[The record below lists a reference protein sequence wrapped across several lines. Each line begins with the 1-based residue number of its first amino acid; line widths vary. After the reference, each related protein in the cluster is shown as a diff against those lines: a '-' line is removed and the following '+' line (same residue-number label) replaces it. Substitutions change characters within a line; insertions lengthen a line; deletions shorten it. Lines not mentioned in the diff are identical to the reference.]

1 MKNLL
6 LLPLLLFAGL
16 LSAPLRASLPLQTPD
31 ERLLK
36 GTWPA
41 RWICDGASSPFDYG
55 IYRFRKTFTLKDKP
69 ERFVVSISADNR
81 YRLYV
86 NGTEAC
92 WGPARGDL
100 NRWYYETVDIAPL
113 LEAGEN
119 VLAVTVWNMGA
130 LGPGAQ
136 IGLQS
141 GLIVQ
146 GDTPSEEIVNSDGS
160 WRVLRD
166 EAYAPLFDFP
176 EAGYI
181 GAQDRIDGRR
191 YPWGWERP
199 GFDDG
204 AWNAASGFSQ
214 GKTYGAWGYGETD
227 RILTPRDI
235 PMMEETPQRLR
246 SVRRYEGLTE
256 MTDFLSGTAPLR
268 IPAGTRCSILLD
280 QGHLT
285 TAYPRLTVSGGEGSR
300 IRVTYAEALFD
311 ERGKGDRNE
320 TEGRTVR
327 GFADEFIPDGQADRT
342 FAPLW
347 FKTYRYVLLDIET
360 TGEPLTVEDF
370 YGIYT
375 GYPFEERGSFASD
388 DPSLDGIWRTGWHT
402 ARLCAHETYF
412 DCPYYEQLQYAGD
425 TRIQALISLYVSGD
439 DRLVRKAI
447 RMFDLS
453 RSFEGITASRYPSHK
468 PQYIPPFSLYWIAMV
483 HDYWMHRDDDAF
495 VAEFLPGIRSVVEWF
510 ERHIDPQT
518 GMLRS
523 GMPHW
528 NFTDWAEG
536 WERGVAPESPSSG
549 PAVTTLHFASALRDA
564 AELMERFGKKN
575 EAKDY
580 ASLSRRLT
588 ASVYENCWDPR
599 RGLLRDCIGGGT
611 YSQHANIMGILTDA
625 IPPKDQRR
633 VFETITGDPSVTRT
647 TFYYTFYLIRAL
659 KKTGLA
665 DRYVDML
672 GPWQRMIDIGLS
684 TFAETPEPTRSDCHA
699 WSSSPNYDLL
709 ATVCGIEPSAPGFAS
724 VRIAPHP
731 GRLNRIRGTVPHPQ
745 GLIAVE
751 LERDGKRIR
760 GRVELPGHLGGT
772 FVWNG
777 RSARLRPGTN
787 AIDM

>member
-16 LSAPLRASLPLQTPD
+16 LSTPLRASLPLQTPD
-31 ERLLK
+31 ERQLK
-36 GTWPA
+36 GTWQA

-55 IYRFRKTFTLKDKP
+55 VYRFRKTFTLKDKP
-69 ERFVVSISADNR
+69 DRFVVNISADNR

-86 NGTEAC
+86 NGVEAC

-130 LGPGAQ
+130 LSPGAQ

-146 GDTPSEEIVNSDGS
+146 GDTPSEDIVNSDGS

-166 EAYAPLFDFP
+166 EAFAPLFDFP
-176 EAGYI
+176 EAGYV

-204 AWNAASGFSQ
+204 AWSAASGFSQ

-246 SVRRYEGLTE
+246 SVRRYEGLSE

-311 ERGKGDRNE
+311 ERGKGDRNK

-327 GFADEFIPDGQADRT
+327 GLADEFIPDGQADRT

-347 FKTYRYVLLDIET
+347 FKTYRYVQLDIET
-360 TGEPLTVEDF
+360 AGEPLTVEDF

-375 GYPFEERGSFASD
+375 GYPFEVRGSFASD
-388 DPSLDGIWRTGWHT
+388 DPSLDGIWRTGWASPWT
-402 ARLCAHETYF
+402 ISCIRI
-412 DCPYYEQLQYAGD
+412 PY
-425 TRIQALISLYVSGD
+425 
-439 DRLVRKAI
+439 
-447 RMFDLS
+447 
-453 RSFEGITASRYPSHK
+453 
-468 PQYIPPFSLYWIAMV
+468 
-483 HDYWMHRDDDAF
+483 
-495 VAEFLPGIRSVVEWF
+495 
-510 ERHIDPQT
+510 
-518 GMLRS
+518 
-523 GMPHW
+523 
-528 NFTDWAEG
+528 
-536 WERGVAPESPSSG
+536 
-549 PAVTTLHFASALRDA
+549 
-564 AELMERFGKKN
+564 
-575 EAKDY
+575 
-580 ASLSRRLT
+580 
-588 ASVYENCWDPR
+588 
-599 RGLLRDCIGGGT
+599 
-611 YSQHANIMGILTDA
+611 
-625 IPPKDQRR
+625 
-633 VFETITGDPSVTRT
+633 
-647 TFYYTFYLIRAL
+647 
-659 KKTGLA
+659 
-665 DRYVDML
+665 
-672 GPWQRMIDIGLS
+672 
-684 TFAETPEPTRSDCHA
+684 
-699 WSSSPNYDLL
+699 
-709 ATVCGIEPSAPGFAS
+709 
-724 VRIAPHP
+724 
-731 GRLNRIRGTVPHPQ
+731 
-745 GLIAVE
+745 
-751 LERDGKRIR
+751 
-760 GRVELPGHLGGT
+760 
-772 FVWNG
+772 
-777 RSARLRPGTN
+777 RLRLR
-787 AIDM
+787 

>member
-1 MKNLL
+1 MKNFR
-6 LLPLLLFAGL
+6 LLPLIFCACLW
-16 LSAPLRASLPLQTPD
+16 STQLRASLPLQSPD
-31 ERLLK
+31 ERRLT

-41 RWICDGASSPFDYG
+41 QWIGDGASSPSDYG
-55 IYRFRKTFTLKDKP
+55 VYHFRKTFTLDTKP
-69 ERFVVSISADNR
+69 DRFVIDISADNR

-113 LEAGEN
+113 LEAGDN
-119 VLAVTVWNMGA
+119 VLAVAVWNMGE
-130 LGPGAQ
+130 LSPGAQ
-136 IGLQS
+136 IGLRS

-146 GDTPSEEIVNSDGS
+146 GDTPVEEIVNSNAS
-160 WRVLRD
+160 WRVCRD

-199 GFDDG
+199 GFDDS
-204 AWNAASGFSQ
+204 AWSAASGISQ

-235 PMMEETPQRLR
+235 PMMEETPQRL
-246 SVRRYEGLTE
+246 SVVRRYEGLSE
-256 MTDFLSGTAPLR
+256 MTDFLSGEAPLR

-285 TAYPRLTVSGGEGSR
+285 TAYPRMTVSGGEGSR

-320 TEGRTVR
+320 TEGRTIR
-327 GFADEFIPDGQADRT
+327 GFADEFIPDGAPDRV

-347 FKTYRYVLLDIET
+347 FKTYRYIQLDIET
-360 TGEPLTVEDF
+360 GGEPLTVEDF
-370 YGIYT
+370 YGIRT

-388 DPSLDGIWRTGWHT
+388 DPALDGIWQTGWHT

-439 DRLVRKAI
+439 DRLMRKAI

-483 HDYWMHRDDDAF
+483 RDYWMHRDDDAF

-510 ERHIDPQT
+510 ENRIDPQT

-536 WERGVAPESPSSG
+536 WERGVAPESPTSG

-564 AELMERFGKKN
+564 AELAAYFGKKN
-575 EAKDY
+575 DAKRY
-580 ASLSRRLT
+580 AALSRSLT
-588 ASVYENCWDPR
+588 DRVYESCWDPQ
-599 RGLLRDCIGGGT
+599 RGMLRDYTGGET
-611 YSQHANIMGILTDA
+611 YSQHTNIMGILTDA
-625 IPPKDQRR
+625 IPPKDQRK
-633 VFETITGDPSVTRT
+633 VFETITSDPSVTQT
-647 TFYYTFYLIRAL
+647 TFYYKFYLIRAL
-659 KKTGLA
+659 KKAGLA

-672 GPWQRMIDIGLS
+672 DPWQRMIDIGLS

-709 ATVCGIEPSAPGFAS
+709 ATVCGIEPAEPGFAS
-724 VRIAPHP
+724 VRIEPHP
-731 GRLNRIRGTVPHPQ
+731 GRLNRIRGVVPHPQ
-745 GLIAVE
+745 GLIVVE
-751 LERDGKRIR
+751 LERDGRHIR
-760 GRVELPGHLGGT
+760 GRVELPGTLGGT

-777 RSARLRPGTN
+777 KTVRLRPGIN
-787 AIDM
+787 KIGI